1 MNPTRFLAAA
11 GALLLTIG
19 TLGVTG
25 RLGKISRASFF
36 NPPYWINWF
45 HLGLG
50 AFVTGAGLRG
60 SARLQARTTLVATV
74 MGLTLGSL
82 GLLLGSRAAHRFD
95 VPALADPT
103 DHLAHLGVGL
113 AALWGWSNRA
123 TAR

>member
-1 MNPTRFLAAA
+1 MNPTRFLTA
-11 GALLLTIG
+11 GGAVLLSIG

-25 RLGKISRASFF
+25 RLGRISRGSFF
-36 NPPYWINWF
+36 HPPSWINWF

-50 AFVTGAGLRG
+50 AFVSGAGLKG
-60 SARLQARTTLVATV
+60 SARLQSGTTLVATI
-74 MGLTLGSL
+74 MGLGLGSL
-82 GLLLGSRAAHRFD
+82 GLLFGSRAARRFD

-123 TAR
+123 GAR